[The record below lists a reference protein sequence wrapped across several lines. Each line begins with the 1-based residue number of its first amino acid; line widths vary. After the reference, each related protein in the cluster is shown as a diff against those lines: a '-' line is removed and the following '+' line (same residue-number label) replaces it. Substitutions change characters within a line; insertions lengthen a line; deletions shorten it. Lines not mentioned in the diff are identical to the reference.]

1 MQAESV
7 AEPPTPEDFDSLR
20 IKFFKSGFTDQTGA
34 LYMKLLPLR
43 FLSRLGAALFSIL
56 LFSLLVRLPLKADPL
71 SAQLLSSN
79 WQFRALGNPDNSDVK
94 QWHPAQ
100 VPGVVQTD
108 LLNNHLIPDPFDRDN
123 EFRLQ
128 WVGLADWE
136 YQTVFQADAAT
147 LGHDH
152 VDLVF
157 DGLDTFADVYLNDKP
172 ILHADNMF
180 RHWRVSAKPLLKP
193 GPNTLRIVFHSA
205 VENMLPYVKSQP
217 YVLPSI
223 STHNYGN
230 EENIATAPYTRKAPY
245 NYGWDWGPR
254 FMTEGIWQPVRLE
267 TWDGL
272 RIDNFHIHQ
281 QKINSASAL
290 VTAELDIE
298 AGAPTSATLT
308 VTHDELSGAETSD
321 GTQTLT
327 LDSGMNHI
335 SLPIRIAS
343 PKLWYPVGYGAQNR
357 YRFLASI
364 HIGKKVEAAQAEV
377 KTGLRSIELRR
388 VADQWG
394 KSFEFVVNG
403 IAVFS
408 KGADVIPFDSFPNR
422 VTPEI
427 HRKILQAARDAHM
440 NMVREWGGG
449 YYESDDFYDICD
461 ELGIMVWQE
470 FMFGGDMI
478 PGDVAFQENVREEAI
493 EQIKRLRDH
502 PSIVVWCGNNEVE
515 TGWYHWGDRQEFKE
529 AISPLIRDRVWQDYT
544 IMFADILKS
553 SVSEYGD
560 PVPYW
565 PSSPSADFEEIPDN
579 QHNGDMHYW
588 AVWHQ
593 QAPAQD
599 YTKQFPR
606 FMTEYGFQSFPE
618 MRTIRSFANKPEDF
632 NIHSTVMQAHQ
643 KNKGGNERILTY
655 MLREYREP
663 KNFLSFVYLSQVQQA
678 EIIKI
683 GAEHLRRQRP
693 RTMGSLYWQLND
705 CWPVA
710 SWASIDYYGRWKA
723 LQYYARRFYDD
734 VLVSPYLHDNKVDIY
749 VVSDSLQPLTGTIHT
764 RLLDFSGK
772 VLADQTKEV
781 QVAAQSSANYLSL
794 DTADLAAK
802 GDPRNSFLVVD
813 LEVAGKKVSRN
824 LVFFDVTHDL
834 QLPVKPNIETT
845 LSQSG
850 KDYTISLQSPTLARS
865 VYLSFGDL
873 DVESSDNYFDLLPG
887 EPVTI
892 TLKSAAA
899 IDQLKSSLKI
909 ISLTDAYAAN

>member
-1 MQAESV
+1 M
-7 AEPPTPEDFDSLR
+7 R
-20 IKFFKSGFTDQTGA
+20 
-34 LYMKLLPLR
+34 LPR
-43 FLSRLGAALFSIL
+43 PQFLHYLTSAIS
-56 LFSLLVRLPLKADPL
+56 SLLLLSLVAASPLKADE
-71 SAQLLSSN
+71 LSSRALTSD
-79 WQFRALGNPDNSDVK
+79 WQFRAVGDTEGIAATAATANPLATGNIVNPDVK

-108 LLNNHLIPDPFDRDN
+108 LLRNRLIPDPFDRDN

-128 WVGLADWE
+128 WIGLTEWE
-136 YQTVFQADAAT
+136 YQTVFQADAAS
-147 LGHDH
+147 LAHDH

-157 DGLDTFADVYLNDKP
+157 DGLDTLADVYLNDQA

-180 RHWRVSAKPLLKP
+180 RHWRVPAKTLLKP
-193 GPNTLRIVFHSA
+193 GSNTLRIVFHSA
-205 VENMLPYVKSQP
+205 VEKMIPYAKSLPYI
-217 YVLPSI
+217 LPSI
-223 STHNYGN
+223 STHNFGN

-254 FMTEGIWQPVRLE
+254 YMTAGIWQPVRLE
-267 TWDGL
+267 TWDAL

-281 QKINSASAL
+281 QKVTANVAPATGTNAATPSLAL

-298 AGAPTSATLT
+298 ASEPTTATL
-308 VTHDELSGAETSD
+308 VVAHDDLSGPQTPD
-321 GTQTLT
+321 GTQTLQ
-327 LDSGMNHI
+327 LDAGMNHV
-335 SLPIRIAS
+335 SFPIRIAS
-343 PKLWYPVGYGAQNR
+343 PKLWYPVGYGPQNR
-357 YRFLASI
+357 YRFSASI
-364 HIGKKVEAAQAEV
+364 RTGKKVEAAHIEV
-377 KTGLRSIELRR
+377 RTGLRSLELRR

-394 KSFEFVVNG
+394 KSFEFVING
-403 IAVFS
+403 ITVFS
-408 KGADVIPFDSFPNR
+408 KGADVIPFDSFPDR

-478 PGDVAFQENVREEAI
+478 PGDVAFQDNVRQESI

-515 TGWYHWGDRQEFKE
+515 TGWHHWDNRQEFKE
-529 AISPLIRDRVWQDYT
+529 AISPAIRDRVWQDYMV
-544 IMFADILKS
+544 MFADILKS
-553 SVSEYGD
+553 SVTEYGD

-565 PSSPSADFEEIPDN
+565 PSSPSANFEEVPDN

-593 QAPAQD
+593 QASAQD

-618 MRTIRSFANKPEDF
+618 MRTIRTFADQPGDF
-632 NIHSTVMQAHQ
+632 DIHSTVMQAHQ

-663 KNFLSFVYLSQVQQA
+663 KDFASFVYLSQVQQA

-723 LQYYARRFYDD
+723 LHYYARRFYDD
-734 VLVSPYLHDNKVDIY
+734 VLVSPFVHDDKVDIY
-749 VVSDSLQPLTGTIHT
+749 VVSDNLQPFAGKIRT

-772 VLADQTKEV
+772 SLMDQTKDI
-781 QVAAQSSANYLSL
+781 QTPAQSSAIYLSF
-794 DTADLAAK
+794 DKADLAAK
-802 GDPRNSFLVVD
+802 GDPRSSFLVVD
-813 LEVAGKKVSRN
+813 LEVAGKQVSRN
-824 LVFFDVTHDL
+824 LVFFDVTHNL
-834 QLPVKPNIETT
+834 RLPVMPKIEATFPAAAG
-845 LSQSG
+845 QDKG
-850 KDYTISLQSPTLARS
+850 YTVTLQSPQLARD
-865 VYLSFGDL
+865 VYISFGDV

-892 TLKSAAA
+892 TLKSSATV
-899 IDQLKSSLKI
+899 DQIKGSLKI
-909 ISLTDAYAAN
+909 VSLTEAFAAN

>member
-1 MQAESV
+1 MNRTQQRS
-7 AEPPTPEDFDSLR
+7 FLR
-20 IKFFKSGFTDQTGA
+20 TAAAVCF
-34 LYMKLLPLR
+34 LLP
-43 FLSRLGAALFSIL
+43 
-56 LFSLLVRLPLKADPL
+56 FSLLATLPLNAEEPSSRTLD
-71 SAQLLSSN
+71 SN
-79 WQFRALGNPDNSDVK
+79 WQFRAIANTDASADREKADVR
-94 QWHPAQ
+94 QWHSAR

-108 LLNNHLIPDPFDRDN
+108 LLRNQLIPDPFDRDN

-128 WVGLADWE
+128 WIGLTDWE
-136 YQTVFQADAAT
+136 YQTVFQADAAL

-152 VDLVF
+152 IDLVF
-157 DGLDTFADVYLNDKP
+157 DGLDTLADVYLNDQP
-172 ILHADNMF
+172 VLNADNMF
-180 RHWRVSAKPLLKP
+180 RHWRIPAKALLKP
-193 GPNTLRIVFHSA
+193 GPNKLRVVFHSA
-205 VENMLPYVKSQP
+205 VEKMLPYVKSLP

-223 STHNYGN
+223 STGNYGN
-230 EENIATAPYTRKAPY
+230 EEDIATAPYTRKAPY

-254 FMTEGIWQPVRLE
+254 FVTEGIWQPVRLE
-267 TWDGL
+267 TWDAL

-281 QKINSASAL
+281 QKITADTAL
-290 VTAELDIE
+290 VSAELDIE
-298 AGAPTSATLT
+298 ADKPTTAILALA
-308 VTHDELSGAETSD
+308 HDELSGVQTTD

-327 LDSGMNHI
+327 LDAGMNRI
-335 SLPIRIAS
+335 SFPIRIAS

-357 YRFLASI
+357 YRFSASI
-364 HIGKKVEAAQAEV
+364 RLGKKVEAAHAEV
-377 KTGLRSIELRR
+377 KTGLRSIELHR

-403 IAVFS
+403 ITVFS
-408 KGADVIPFDSFPNR
+408 KGADIIPFDSFPNR

-440 NMVREWGGG
+440 NMLREWGGG

-470 FMFGGDMI
+470 FMFGGDMV

-493 EQIKRLRDH
+493 QQIKRLRDH
-502 PSIVVWCGNNEVE
+502 PSIVIWCGNNEVE

-529 AISPLIRDRVWQDYT
+529 AISPAIRDRVWQDYMV
-544 IMFADILKS
+544 MFADILKS
-553 SVSEYGD
+553 SVSKYGD

-565 PSSPSADFEEIPDN
+565 PSSPSANFEEIPDN

-593 QAPAQD
+593 EAPAQD
-599 YTKQFPR
+599 YTKQLPR
-606 FMTEYGFQSFPE
+606 FMTEYGFQSFPD

-632 NIHSTVMQAHQ
+632 DIHSTVMQAHQ

-663 KNFLSFVYLSQVQQA
+663 KDFASFVYLSQVQQA

-723 LQYYARRFYDD
+723 LHYYARRFYDD
-734 VLVSPYLHDNKVDIY
+734 VLISPYLHDDKVGIY
-749 VVSDSLQPLTGTIHT
+749 VVSDKLQPFTGTIHT
-764 RLLDFSGK
+764 RLLDFTGK
-772 VLADQTKEV
+772 DLMDQTKDI
-781 QVAAQSSANYLSL
+781 QVPAQSSALYLSF
-794 DTADLAAK
+794 DNADLAAK
-802 GDPRNSFLVVD
+802 GDPRSSFLVVD
-813 LEVAGKKVSRN
+813 LEVEGKKVSRN
-824 LVFFDVTHDL
+824 LVFFDVTHNL
-834 QLPVKPNIETT
+834 QLPVTPKIEAT

-850 KDYTISLQSPTLARS
+850 KDYTISLLSQMLARS
-865 VYLSFGDL
+865 VYISFGNL

-887 EPVTI
+887 EPITI

-909 ISLTDAYAAN
+909 ISLTDAFAAN